1 MKTPTAT
8 ARRTKRR
15 TPTEPPTAAVI
26 RSDDLGSTST
36 GSVVVG
42 SGVVGLGEAEK
53 RRRKKESTNCEPTQ
67 NVDKLKQTALFVNLY
82 I

>member
-42 SGVVGLGEAEK
+42 FGVVGLRVAEK
-53 RRRKKESTNCEPTQ
+53 KQKKISLWT
-67 NVDKLKQTALFVNLY
+67 K
-82 I
+82 